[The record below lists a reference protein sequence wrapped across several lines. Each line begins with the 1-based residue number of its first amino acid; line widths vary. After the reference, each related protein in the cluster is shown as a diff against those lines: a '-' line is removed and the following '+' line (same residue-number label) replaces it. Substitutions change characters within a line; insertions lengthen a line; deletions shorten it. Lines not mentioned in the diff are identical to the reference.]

1 MTRKT
6 ATFLAL
12 AIICALTAVSCG
24 SQEEV
29 EGEAYALVYNEQSL
43 CKAEVRYIGNDVT
56 YCHIDEVMLIDEWT
70 KQALFA
76 SGDVADEDLSI
87 VTENEQVVT
96 RAKKARFGDKIFTL
110 SPQGN
115 YIGVDGQMFIEWLKS
130 TEANMKYYWEKME
143 AGDYCILKDNGE
155 MYSVEYSPYDVGEVA
170 DKNKRFFKRR
180 NGYWKTGSYGKGY
193 EYNIT
198 AIENFVK
205 AKGAGYSVSA
215 AVKSDGGSYV
225 LGGIDTGATISGFS
239 EYYAL
244 VKKAVEAKTK
254 KILV

>member
-1 MTRKT
+1 MVKKT
-6 ATFLAL
+6 AALL
-12 AIICALTAVSCG
+12 AIAVVCALNAVSCG
-24 SQEEV
+24 AQTET

-43 CKAEVRYIGNDVT
+43 CKAEVKCSGNDVT
-56 YCHIDEVMLIDEWT
+56 YCHIDEVMLIEEWS

-87 VTENEQVVT
+87 VTEDAGAVT
-96 RAKKARFGDKIFTL
+96 RAKKVRFGDKIFTL

-115 YIGVDGQMFIEWLKS
+115 YIGVDGQLFIEWLKS
-130 TEANMKYYWEKME
+130 ADANMKYYWERME
-143 AGDYCILKDNGE
+143 AGDYYILKENGD
-155 MYSVEYSPYDVGEVA
+155 MYSVEYSPYDVGETA
-170 DKNKRFFKRR
+170 NKDKRFFKRR
-180 NGYWKTGSYGKGY
+180 NGYWKAGSYGKGY

-205 AKGAGYSVSA
+205 AKGVGYSANA

-244 VKKAVEAKTK
+244 IKKAVEAKTK
-254 KILV
+254 KIFA